1 MLTVQYYSAVCVN
14 MIGACMWITSSSYDQ
29 SYDNAPLTHDHYACM
44 SSSTTR
50 NA

>member
-1 MLTVQYYSAVCVN
+1 MSTVQYYSAVCVN
-14 MIGACMWITSSSYDQ
+14 MIGACLLAMWITSS